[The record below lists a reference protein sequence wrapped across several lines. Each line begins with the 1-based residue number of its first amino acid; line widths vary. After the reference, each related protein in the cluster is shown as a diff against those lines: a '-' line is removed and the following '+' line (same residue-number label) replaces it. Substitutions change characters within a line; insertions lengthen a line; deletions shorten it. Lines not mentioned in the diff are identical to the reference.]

1 MQKNFAGDELR
12 IRSVRRPFDA
22 LTRSLHWATVLMVLA
37 MFASAWLHA
46 WSRDEALKVILLQTH
61 RSLGVTIWVTTVLRL
76 AWRLSN
82 AKLPPFPIKMTKIH
96 RAFVQAS
103 EYCLYGLLLSQ
114 PATGLGDTLF
124 RGRGFALF
132 IWRIPQLMPAD
143 PAWRASFYFAHQLGA
158 CLLGVLVAGH
168 AAAALVHHFILRD
181 DVLHCM
187 APTITERPKP
197 EVPVGG
203 IIQNQHS

>member
-1 MQKNFAGDELR
+1 MQKNFTGDELR
-12 IRSVRRPFDA
+12 IRSVRRPFDT

-46 WSRDEALKVILLQTH
+46 RSRDEALKVILLQIH
-61 RSLGVTIWVTTVLRL
+61 RSLGVTVWVTTVLRL
-76 AWRLSN
+76 AWRLTN

-114 PATGLGDTLF
+114 PATGLGDSLF
-124 RGRGFALF
+124 RGQGFALF
-132 IWRIPQLMPAD
+132 MWRIPQLIPAD
-143 PAWRASFYFAHQLGA
+143 PALRASFYFAHQLGA
-158 CLLGVLVAGH
+158 CLFGVLVAGH

-181 DVLHCM
+181 DVLQCM
-187 APTITERPKP
+187 APMITQRPKP
-197 EVPVGG
+197 ELLSGG
-203 IIQNQHS
+203 VIQKQHS